1 MRVTKSWLVKVVSD
15 WLGGWRE
22 LSKPITEHHE
32 AKPLE
37 TLIIFDIQ
45 MENTVIKKT
54 TQNYLSTLIK
64 PHSNF
69 PQSDVGIRRTPL
81 SRSGSISKQSVT
93 STHANITNVSSF
105 SSSFVACWLPEIC
118 LLQGQTARRTH
129 AWNSQTPF
137 LPICNQTRQ
146 AFQISHW

>member
-22 LSKPITEHHE
+22 LSKPITEHNE

-54 TQNYLSTLIK
+54 TQN
-64 PHSNF
+64 
-69 PQSDVGIRRTPL
+69 
-81 SRSGSISKQSVT
+81 
-93 STHANITNVSSF
+93 
-105 SSSFVACWLPEIC
+105 
-118 LLQGQTARRTH
+118 
-129 AWNSQTPF
+129 
-137 LPICNQTRQ
+137 
-146 AFQISHW
+146 